1 MLTVAE
7 AIQERRS
14 IRSFLSDPVPEEVI
28 LQILEAARLAPSGTN
43 RQPWRFIVVTDSA
56 ERAKLRQMCW
66 NQAFIEEAPVV
77 FVCCAD
83 LTAYSKD
90 VTKKRYQQ
98 FVDYGITDTLSGGL
112 SEPKFWNGQFEQE
125 EKQGLG
131 AFLTQVVSNTFIAV
145 EHMVLMAAA
154 LGLGSCWVAA
164 INDMDEMRSYF
175 GLSPTTVVA
184 AVLPVGYPKVV
195 PPPRPRLEMSE
206 LLLRPVLLL
215 SG

>member
-7 AIQERRS
+7 AIRERRS
-14 IRSFLSDPVPEEVI
+14 IRKFRSDPVPEEVI
-28 LQILEAARLAPSGTN
+28 YQILEAAWLAPSGTN
-43 RQPWRFIVVTDSA
+43 RQPWRFIVVTDAA

-66 NQAFIEEAPVV
+66 DQAFIEEAPVV

-83 LTAYSKD
+83 LTAYSRD

-98 FVDYGITDTLSGGL
+98 FVDYGIAETLSGDLAG
-112 SEPKFWNGQFEQE
+112 PDFWETQFKQE

-145 EHMVLMAAA
+145 EHMVLMATA
-154 LGLGSCWVAA
+154 LGLGTCWVAA
-164 INDMDEMRSYF
+164 ISDMDEMRSHF

-184 AVLPVGYPKVV
+184 AILPLGYPKVV
-195 PPPRPRLEMSE
+195 PPPRPRLEVSE
-206 LLLRPVLLL
+206 ILLRPLLVP
-215 SG
+215 SK